1 MDVSG
6 TQNLTSNIQQY
17 MNVMKQRID
26 SAINDA
32 VSGANVENG
41 NPLGDT
47 FEFSGPADLLSKLS
61 QLQEADPDKFKELCG
76 DIAAKLRE
84 AASNSDADGMDAGML
99 ESLATRFETAASTG
113 DLTSLQPPQMPRGGG
128 GPQGAGGAPPAGASG
143 ASGGAGGVSASE
155 ECSTCAVCGAK
166 IEDGASA
173 CSKCGSE
180 VNESDSEEE
189 TDSTDA
195 AAQNAKIAQ
204 YLLYSTESE
213 QNSLLEALTN
223 LWEENGSES
232 DSGSDAMSEIREM
245 LTQAFERITQ

>member
-6 TQNLTSNIQQY
+6 TQNLTSSIQQY
-17 MNVMKQRID
+17 MSVMKQRID

-99 ESLATRFETAASTG
+99 ESLATKFESVAKTG
-113 DLTSLQPPQMPRGGG
+113 DLSALQPPKMPQGG

-143 ASGGAGGVSASE
+143 ASGGAGGVAASE

-166 IEDGASA
+166 IEDGASS

-213 QNSLLEALTN
+213 QNSLLEALTK
-223 LWEENGSES
+223 LWEENGSNS
-232 DSGSDAMSEIREM
+232 DSGSGAMSEIREM